1 MALRAAS
8 RRLALGLS
16 TALGVSARGVFVP
29 YRHVRKTDAAA
40 GYAALAPRFA
50 AAETAMARIL
60 DDIDS
65 FGPALSAIGTGP
77 DRARWDQDW
86 FPRLDAAAAYA
97 LIRREA
103 PGRIVE
109 IGAGHSTRFLARA
122 AADGGLATRHVV
134 IDPHPRAALPN
145 GVEHLSIPLEEAPTG
160 VFEDLA
166 SGDVLFV
173 DSSHVLLAGSDVDL
187 VLNGI
192 LPRLPAGVLI
202 HIHDIFLPDPYPRA
216 WAWRRYNEQSA
227 VATLLQGGSYA
238 IVFASHYAATHMAPR
253 VAASA
258 AARLPLVPG
267 AHETSLWLRKLA

>member
-16 TALGVSARGVFVP
+16 TALGASARGVFVP
-29 YRHVRKTDAAA
+29 YRHVRKADPAA

-50 AAETAMARIL
+50 AAETTMNL
-60 DDIDS
+60 VFDDIDE
-65 FGPALSAIGTGP
+65 FGPALSAIGVGP
-77 DRARWDQDW
+77 DRARWEQDW

-97 LIRREA
+97 FIRRHA
-103 PGRIVE
+103 PARIVE

-122 AADGGLATRHVV
+122 AADGALATRHIV

-145 GVEHLSIPLEEAPTG
+145 GVEHLAITLEEAPAG
-160 VFEDLA
+160 VFEELV

-216 WAWRRYNEQSA
+216 WAWRRYNEQSV
-227 VATLLQGGSYA
+227 VAALLQGGAYE
-238 IVFASHYAATHMAPR
+238 IVFASHYVTTHMAPR
-253 VAASA
+253 VTASA
-258 AARLPLVPG
+258 VARLPLVPG
-267 AHETSLWLRKLA
+267 AHESSLWLRKLA